1 MTKTKPKTLCKN
13 CGQPTTFGET
23 ADQKRVEMGWCN
35 PCFTHS
41 QRTFMDKESGAK
53 RYYDD
58 LRTIDGIKSR
68 FSPK

>member
-1 MTKTKPKTLCKN
+1 MPKPRALCKN
-13 CGQPTTFGET
+13 CGQPTTFGARAQLERV
-23 ADQKRVEMGWCN
+23 KRGWCGE
-35 PCFTHS
+35 CFVQS
-41 QRTFMDKESGAK
+41 QRTFDDPETGEK